1 MLHHGVQDGDDV
13 GEEGSNGQKARD
25 EGAVRLIAC
34 GIKMRIKFGGRW
46 KAGG

>member
-1 MLHHGVQDGDDV
+1 MPRHGVEDGEDV
-13 GEEGSNGQKARD
+13 GQDRGNSRKEGD